1 MARERPLERTNNNT
15 TRADFQSVGEVGRG
29 EALAPALV
37 DDIYRP
43 GAPSPTP
50 MPSTS
55 FNTKMSLVSRMV
67 SSLFSRRAGS
77 RRAVWGNSDSAPPT
91 APSVT
96 SSSVEEQFPPF
107 SSLSSS
113 TVQSVKNA
121 CTKAATSRA
130 TPRFSLPTR
139 RRKSPVALDD
149 SKTVTMVDA
158 SLTVQDAEEQC
169 LQVVPT
175 ERSPPTYQSVPINDY
190 LHLIWSGI
198 LNELGID
205 PDLFFPMSAPFSTTQ
220 LIVDVSGK
228 SSTPTALT
236 ALPLSSSSS
245 INSSV
250 SNNAND
256 DDKNNGDTS
265 RPSGAPVANP
275 PVPPPPPEPPPD
287 AIVGDNAYTGE
298 QSPMSI
304 PMALRI
310 PSSAPSNPTP
320 TQTHVASRRR

>member
-1 MARERPLERTNNNT
+1 
-15 TRADFQSVGEVGRG
+15 
-29 EALAPALV
+29 
-37 DDIYRP
+37 
-43 GAPSPTP
+43 
-50 MPSTS
+50 
-55 FNTKMSLVSRMV
+55 
-67 SSLFSRRAGS
+67 
-77 RRAVWGNSDSAPPT
+77 
-91 APSVT
+91 
-96 SSSVEEQFPPF
+96 
-107 SSLSSS
+107 
-113 TVQSVKNA
+113 
-121 CTKAATSRA
+121 
-130 TPRFSLPTR
+130 
-139 RRKSPVALDD
+139 
-149 SKTVTMVDA
+149 MVDA

-190 LHLIWSGI
+190 LHLIWSDI
-198 LNELGID
+198 LNELEID

-265 RPSGAPVANP
+265 RPSDAPVANP

-298 QSPMSI
+298 
-304 PMALRI
+304 
-310 PSSAPSNPTP
+310 
-320 TQTHVASRRR
+320 